1 MKKKI
6 AVIFG
11 TRPEIIKISPFIKG
25 ALRRNWNFFVIH
37 TGQHYSEIMDKV
49 FRENFSLPEPK
60 YNLEVGSGTHA
71 EQVGKM
77 MIGIEKVL
85 LEEKPDYVCVYADLN
100 SSLAGA
106 LAAAKLNIPIIQLEG
121 GLRSFDRTM
130 PEEVNRVVTDRLASY
145 LFAPT
150 QLQKEHL
157 EKEGIT
163 ENIFVVGNLIADVVN
178 EVLPKAI
185 KENKIHERLGLEN
198 GKYFLA
204 TIHRPAAV
212 DNPENFQKL
221 LSGLALVAGH
231 YQWPVIYPIHPR
243 SKKNLDVFGLTMP
256 AGIRP
261 VEPLGYLDFMS
272 LASRSKVIFSDSGS
286 IQEEASIMQV
296 PLVSLRENTERPES
310 LEIGSN
316 VLAGFE
322 PETILEKAK
331 IMAERRK
338 DWRHPYGENV
348 AEKMLDILEEKLEL

>member
-1 MKKKI
+1 MKKKL

-25 ALRRNWNFFVIH
+25 ARARGWNFFVIH

-49 FRENFSLPEPK
+49 FWETFSLQEPK
-60 YNLEVGSGTHA
+60 YNLGIGSGTHA

-121 GLRSFDRTM
+121 GLRSYDRTM

-163 ENIFVVGNLIADVVN
+163 ENIFVVGNLIADVVKD
-178 EVLPKAI
+178 VLPKALQAD
-185 KENKIHERLGLEN
+185 KIREHLGLEN

-212 DNPENFQKL
+212 DNPVNFQKL
-221 LSGLALVAGH
+221 LSGLALVAEH

-243 SKKNLDVFGLTMP
+243 SKKNLDVFGLSMP

-272 LASRSKVIFSDSGS
+272 LASQAKVILSDSGS
-286 IQEEASIMQV
+286 IQEESAIMGV

-310 LEIGSN
+310 LEAGSN

-322 PETILEKAK
+322 PGTILEKVK
-331 IMAERRK
+331 IMAERRR

>member
-25 ALRRNWNFFVIH
+25 ATRRGWNFFVIH

-49 FRENFSLPEPK
+49 FWETFSLQEPK
-60 YNLEVGSGTHA
+60 YNLGIGSG
-71 EQVGKM
+71 
-77 MIGIEKVL
+77 KVL

-106 LAAAKLNIPIIQLEG
+106 LAAAKLNIQIIQLEG
-121 GLRSFDRTM
+121 GLRSYDRTM

-185 KENKIHERLGLEN
+185 KENKIHERLG
-198 GKYFLA
+198 
-204 TIHRPAAV
+204 
-212 DNPENFQKL
+212 
-221 LSGLALVAGH
+221 
-231 YQWPVIYPIHPR
+231 
-243 SKKNLDVFGLTMP
+243 
-256 AGIRP
+256 
-261 VEPLGYLDFMS
+261 
-272 LASRSKVIFSDSGS
+272 
-286 IQEEASIMQV
+286 
-296 PLVSLRENTERPES
+296 
-310 LEIGSN
+310 
-316 VLAGFE
+316 
-322 PETILEKAK
+322 
-331 IMAERRK
+331 
-338 DWRHPYGENV
+338 
-348 AEKMLDILEEKLEL
+348 